1 MSGTAATMCEAFSKC
16 RSVLV
21 TGASRGLGLQ
31 MVKDLVKKPE
41 RPGLIIATA
50 RNPAAA
56 EDLQRVVK
64 EHPSIRVVTLDV
76 TSQASID
83 AAVEEASSLLGAEGL
98 NCLIN
103 NAAVGK
109 TINLEMVTAEEMLKT
124 YESNTVAPLM
134 VTKAFLPLLRAAA
147 MRGSGMGIHRA
158 AVINMSSILASI
170 QLNWG
175 ALAEFKCYPYRASKA
190 ALNMV
195 TRCLAVDLESEGI
208 LCVAV
213 HPGWVRTDMG
223 GPRGELSVGE
233 SASSILSVL
242 AGLSE
247 KDHGGYLDY
256 AGKTLPW

>member
-1 MSGTAATMCEAFSKC
+1 MSGALSEC
-16 RSVLV
+16 RSVLL
-21 TGASRGLGLQ
+21 TGASRDIGLQ
-31 MVKDLVKKPE
+31 IVKDLAKKTE
-41 RPGLIIATA
+41 RSAPIIATA

-56 EDLQRVVK
+56 EDLQRVAK
-64 EHPSIRVVTLDV
+64 EYSGVHVVTLDV

-83 AAVEEASSLLGAEGL
+83 AAVEEVSPLVGAERL
-98 NCLIN
+98 NY
-103 NAAVGK
+103 
-109 TINLEMVTAEEMLKT
+109 LEILTAEEMLKT
-124 YESNTVAPLM
+124 FESNTVSPLM
-134 VTKAFLPLLRAAA
+134 VTVAFLPLLRAAA
-147 MRGSGMGIHRA
+147 TRRSGMGIHRA

-170 QLNWG
+170 QLNCG

-223 GPRGELSVGE
+223 GPDLSVEE
-233 SASSILSVL
+233 SVSSILSLL

-256 AGKTLPW
+256 TGNTLPW

>member
-1 MSGTAATMCEAFSKC
+1 MHGLITMMSGALSEC

-21 TGASRGLGLQ
+21 TGASRGIGLQ
-31 MVKDLVKKPE
+31 IVKSMAKRSEGPA
-41 RPGLIIATA
+41 ITIATA

-56 EDLQRVVK
+56 EELQRVAK
-64 EHPSIRVVTLDV
+64 EYSGVHVVTLDV
-76 TSQASID
+76 TNQASID
-83 AAVEEASSLLGAEGL
+83 AAVEKVSPLVGAEGL

-103 NAAVGK
+103 NAAIGGS
-109 TINLEMVTAEEMLKT
+109 INLETVTAEDLLKT

-147 MRGSGMGIHRA
+147 TRGSGVGIHRA
-158 AVINMSSILASI
+158 AVINMSSSLGSI
-170 QLNWG
+170 QLNQG
-175 ALAEFKCYPYRASKA
+175 ALAHIKYYGYRASKA

-223 GPRGELSVGE
+223 GPRVSDGCSFEV
-233 SASSILSVL
+233 ILLMCGTS
-242 AGLSE
+242 
-247 KDHGGYLDY
+247 
-256 AGKTLPW
+256 

>member
-1 MSGTAATMCEAFSKC
+1 MCGAFSQC

-31 MVKDLVKKPE
+31 LVKDLVKKSE
-41 RPGLIIATA
+41 RPAVIIATA
-50 RNPAAA
+50 RDPAAA
-56 EDLQRVVK
+56 EELQRVVK
-64 EHPSIRVVTLDV
+64 EHSGIHVVTLDV

-83 AAVEEASSLLGAEGL
+83 AAVEEVSPLVGAEGL

-103 NAAVGK
+103 NAAVGGS
-109 TINLEMVTAEEMLKT
+109 INLKTVTAEEMLKT

-147 MRGSGMGIHRA
+147 TRGSGMGIHRA

-170 QLNWG
+170 QLNSG

-223 GPRGELSVGE
+223 GPRGELSVEE
-233 SASSILSVL
+233 SVSSILSAL

>member
-1 MSGTAATMCEAFSKC
+1 MMSGVLSGC

-21 TGASRGLGLQ
+21 TGASRGIGLQ
-31 MVKDLVKKPE
+31 IVKDLAKKTE
-41 RPGLIIATA
+41 RPALIIATA

-56 EDLQRVVK
+56 EELQRVAK
-64 EHPSIRVVTLDV
+64 ESSGVHVVNLDV

-103 NAAVGK
+103 NAAIGK
-109 TINLEMVTAEEMLKT
+109 TMNLEMVTAEEMLKT
-124 YESNTVAPLM
+124 YEINTVAPLM

-147 MRGSGMGIHRA
+147 TRGSGMGIHRA
-158 AVINMSSILASI
+158 AVINMSTVLGSI
-170 QLNWG
+170 QLNFG
-175 ALAEFKCYPYRASKA
+175 SVLGPLAEFKWYPYKASKA

-223 GPRGELSVGE
+223 GPQADLSVEE

-256 AGKTLPW
+256 TGKTLPW